1 MDNKIQELA
10 DKLLQEGVAKGNAEA
25 DRIISEA
32 NKKAEDIIEKAK
44 ADAADIVAG
53 AKKQSEELF
62 NNTKSELKMFN
73 SQALNALKS
82 EIATVVS
89 DKVIKS
95 SVKSM
100 ASDKNFLNEFM
111 LKIASKWCE
120 QESIKIETADADSL
134 KAYFAKNA
142 KQLLDGKVEIKQ
154 VNGNPA
160 NFTVSPSDGSYK
172 VNFGEAEFE
181 NYFKSFLRPQ
191 LIDLLF

>member
-1 MDNKIQELA
+1 
-10 DKLLQEGVAKGNAEA
+10 
-25 DRIISEA
+25 
-32 NKKAEDIIEKAK
+32 
-44 ADAADIVAG
+44 
-53 AKKQSEELF
+53 
-62 NNTKSELKMFN
+62 
-73 SQALNALKS
+73 
-82 EIATVVS
+82 
-89 DKVIKS
+89 
-95 SVKSM
+95 
-100 ASDKNFLNEFM
+100 M